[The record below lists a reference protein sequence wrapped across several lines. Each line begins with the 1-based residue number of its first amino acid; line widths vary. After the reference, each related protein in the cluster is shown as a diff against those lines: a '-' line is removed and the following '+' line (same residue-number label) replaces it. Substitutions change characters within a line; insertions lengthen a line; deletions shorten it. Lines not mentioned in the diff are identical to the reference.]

1 MTVFSLDPLQDRR
14 WQPFVEEHP
23 RASIFHTAGWLEAIR
38 KTYGYEPTVFTTTPP
53 DRELTSGLVVCRVNS
68 WLTGRRL
75 TSIPFA
81 DHCELLAEGCEE
93 HRDLLEHAVNVVRR
107 ERLGYLEIRLPAS
120 ASCAD
125 LAFGTAQT
133 FAFHTLDL
141 RPSLSEV
148 FSRLHKDGI
157 QRKIRRADR
166 DGLEY
171 EAGQSD
177 QLLRQFFGL
186 LTITRRRH
194 RVPPQPFVWF
204 QHLRDCLGDRLRI
217 HVALKNKQAVAAI
230 VTLRHRNTLYYKYG
244 GSDVEHHQSGAMPF
258 LLWKAIHDAKNAGL
272 QTLDLGR
279 SDLENAGLIT
289 FKQRL
294 GTTPGTLTYLR
305 YPVPSPSRI
314 QLNSAMRFAR
324 ELVPLLP
331 HPLLIAAGKLLYR
344 HVG

>member
-1 MTVFSLDPLQDRR
+1 
-14 WQPFVEEHP
+14 
-23 RASIFHTAGWLEAIR
+23 
-38 KTYGYEPTVFTTTPP
+38 
-53 DRELTSGLVVCRVNS
+53 
-68 WLTGRRL
+68 
-75 TSIPFA
+75 
-81 DHCELLAEGCEE
+81 
-93 HRDLLEHAVNVVRR
+93 
-107 ERLGYLEIRLPAS
+107 LPS
-120 ASCAD
+120 SESCAD
-125 LAFGTAQT
+125 LAFGTAQA

-141 RPSLSEV
+141 RPSLSDV

-166 DGLEY
+166 DGLEH

-204 QHLRDCLGDRLRI
+204 QHLRDCLADRLRI

-244 GSDVEHHQSGAMPF
+244 GSDADHHQSGAMPF
-258 LLWKAIHDAKNAGL
+258 LLWKAIQDGKDAGL

-279 SDLENAGLIT
+279 SDLDNAGLIT
-289 FKQRL
+289 FKQRW
-294 GTTPGTLTYLR
+294 GTTPATLTYLR
-305 YPVPSPSRI
+305 YPEPSPCRI
-314 QLNSAMRFAR
+314 QPNSAMRFAR

-331 HPLLIAAGKLLYR
+331 YPLLIAAGKLLYR